1 MKTSKKSECDGFE
14 DSIEITV
21 PPMGVAVFTC
31 TEERLPVKGKK
42 PAVKK
47 TAEKK
52 VEKPAAKTTSGKGC
66 TKKA

>member
-1 MKTSKKSECDGFE
+1 
-14 DSIEITV
+14 
-21 PPMGVAVFTC
+21 MGVAVFTC

>member
-42 PAVKK
+42 PAGKKAAGKK
-47 TAEKK
+47 TAEK
-52 VEKPAAKTTSGKGC
+52 PTAKKGRA
-66 TKKA
+66 KKA